1 MVFSHR
7 IHKET
12 VMLLQGKRALV
23 TGAAMGIG
31 RGIAMAMAS
40 EGAAVLVCDLEDEA
54 GARTVADIEAA
65 GGRAA
70 YCRLDV
76 TQPAA
81 HAHAVAQAQALFGG
95 LDIACN
101 NAGISGEFVRTAD
114 QSDANWQ
121 RVIDINLTGV
131 FYGVRAQIPALLQA
145 GGGAIINISSIL
157 GQVGLEELSPYTAAK
172 HGVVGLTRTVA
183 LEYGRQ
189 GIRCNAVGPAFIKT
203 RLLENVPEEA
213 RQHLAEQHALGRL
226 GEVKEVAD
234 LVCWLASDRAS
245 FVTGNYHA
253 VDGGYLSR

>member
-1 MVFSHR
+1 
-7 IHKET
+7 
-12 VMLLQGKRALV
+12 MLLQGKRALV

-31 RGIAMAMAS
+31 RGIAMAMAA
-40 EGAAVLVCDLEDEA
+40 EGAAVLVCDLEDDA
-54 GARTVADIEAA
+54 GARTVADIDAA

-81 HAHAVAQAQALFGG
+81 HAHAVAEAQRLFGG
-95 LDIACN
+95 LDITCN

-121 RVIDINLTGV
+121 KVIDINLTGV

-213 RQHLAEQHALGRL
+213 RQHLASQHALGRL

-245 FVTGNYHA
+245 FITGNYHA
-253 VDGGYLSR
+253 ADGGYLSR

>member
-1 MVFSHR
+1 
-7 IHKET
+7 
-12 VMLLQGKRALV
+12 MLLQGKRALV
-23 TGAAMGIG
+23 TGASLGIG

-70 YCRLDV
+70 YCPLDV
-76 TQPAA
+76 TQPEA
-81 HAHAVAQAQALFGG
+81 HAHAVAEAQRLFGG
-95 LDIACN
+95 LDVTCN
-101 NAGISGEFVRTAD
+101 NAGISGEFLRTAD
-114 QSDANWQ
+114 QTTVNWQ
-121 RVIDINLTGV
+121 KVIDINLSGV

-145 GGGAIINISSIL
+145 GGGSIINISSIL

-213 RQHLAEQHALGRL
+213 RRHLADQHALGRL

-234 LVCWLASDRAS
+234 HVCWLASDRAG
-245 FVTGNYHA
+245 FITGNYHA

>member
-1 MVFSHR
+1 
-7 IHKET
+7 
-12 VMLLQGKRALV
+12 MLLQGKRALV

-31 RGIAMAMAS
+31 RGIAMTMAA

-76 TQPAA
+76 TQPEA
-81 HAHAVAQAQALFGG
+81 HAHAVAQAQRLFGG
-95 LDIACN
+95 LDVTCN
-101 NAGISGEFVRTAD
+101 NAGISGEFLRTAD
-114 QSDANWQ
+114 QSTANWQ

-157 GQVGLEELSPYTAAK
+157 GQVGLEELSPYVAAK
-172 HGVVGLTRTVA
+172 HAVVGLTRTVA

-213 RQHLAEQHALGRL
+213 RRHLADQHALGRL

-245 FVTGNYHA
+245 FITGNYHA
-253 VDGGYLSR
+253 ADGGYLSR